1 MTTDYTQADS
11 ELTLFFPEALGI
23 TDFKLDEVIHGR
35 MTSSRTHYLT
45 LIIRNEQPNSQLNQA
60 LQKAISGKNH
70 VQITVARSDG
80 RTCNENVVVKES
92 EPKQPNVYRLSVIGP
107 SNRQV
112 VQGVPQR

>member
-11 ELTLFFPEALGI
+11 ELTLFFPEALSI
-23 TDFKLDEVIHGR
+23 TDFKLDEVSHGG

-70 VQITVARSDG
+70 VQITVTRSDG

-92 EPKQPNVYRLSVIGP
+92 EPKQPNVYRLNVIGP
-107 SNRQV
+107 SNHTQV
-112 VQGVPQR
+112 LGHPPR